1 MQKQVKFTTHSL
13 DRISKRGTSKEE
25 IIQAI
30 LNGKREPAKDN
41 KIICRLNFP
50 YNQIWIDTNY
60 TIKQVAPVFVEE
72 ENEIIV
78 ITVYTYFF

>member
-1 MQKQVKFTTHSL
+1 M
-13 DRISKRGTSKEE
+13 
-25 IIQAI
+25 
-30 LNGKREPAKDN
+30 
-41 KIICRLNFP
+41 CRLNFP